1 MLQQTNKYLFAS
13 KANLIHIIFAHKI
26 AMTEKIIAV
35 CFTGHLK
42 VKVHGDE
49 VHDDEVHDDWLL
61 TPVCIGMLMVIL
73 PVCRYLFH

>member
-1 MLQQTNKYLFAS
+1 MLQQTKKYLFSS

-35 CFTGHLK
+35 CLTGHLK
-42 VKVHGDE
+42 VK

-61 TPVCIGMLMVIL
+61 TPVCIIVLE
-73 PVCRYLFH
+73 C